1 MMRLTEPGATKMW
14 DGWFTVHW
22 IPIIMDMAQRQNNN
36 AKRANTYKLAI
47 ATAEKIR
54 NVIKQGLYKMWKI
67 RNEIKHEERV
77 KHKWTK
83 KEIEDILRQLKKSRA
98 IERHRVEEIMMRKFP
113 EKGAKSTPTPPP
125 NGLKW
130 AAEGHAP
137 ALLASGSRSRPA
149 ETEKT
154 RP

>member
-1 MMRLTEPGATKMW
+1 MW

-22 IPIIMDMAQRQNNN
+22 IPIIMDMAHRQNNN

-98 IERHRVEEIMMRKFP
+98 IERHSVEEILTWRKR
-113 EKGAKSTPTPPP
+113 KIDSWAKRRQRTS
-125 NGLKW
+125 NK
-130 AAEGHAP
+130 E
-137 ALLASGSRSRPA
+137 
-149 ETEKT
+149 
-154 RP
+154 